1 MKIKYVFAALF
12 LFIIATPF
20 LLNIAVNGAKEGLI
34 LETENRQ
41 AADFKPLENFRISK
55 IKIFFD
61 DFDKFL
67 QDRLISKDFI
77 VKSFIDFTARN
88 NFRLFLAD
96 PLFIEG
102 KDNFVFI
109 TKLEFVLERHIKGY
123 SSKHAKELT
132 KNFNELLNKLKY
144 ISDISNK
151 NKIDFFVFVGPDKHS
166 VYCKKL
172 PNYLGKNVCSISK
185 EVTNNQIKKLNSL
198 GIKTIYPVDELRK
211 LAEHQNLYYK
221 TDTHWNILG
230 AEQAFYILMNKI
242 SESKNK
248 YRDMNFIPN
257 KDYYLIPYKNVN
269 VGDLKKQGL
278 SQIYSFS
285 ETAYKFR
292 SKYNKKILWKKD
304 NQKNY
309 KKKFL
314 DDVVSEAFQKIESMV
329 NIMANNKTRI
339 LLIHDS
345 LTENLSYFFN
355 LNFKEVMYLSY
366 YTNNIV
372 EIKNTIEEFK
382 PELIIYETVE
392 RHF

>member
-12 LFIIATPF
+12 LFIITTPF
-20 LLNIAVNGAKEGLI
+20 LLNIVINGVKENLI

-55 IKIFFD
+55 IKLFFD

-67 QDRLISKDFI
+67 NDRLIGRDFI
-77 VKSFIDFTARN
+77 VNSFRNFTTNDFK
-88 NFRLFLAD
+88 LFLD
-96 PLFIEG
+96 NPLFIEG

-109 TKLEFVLERHIKGY
+109 TKLEYVLERHIKGY
-123 SSKHAKELT
+123 SSKDAREFE
-132 KNFNELLNKLKY
+132 KNFNELLKKLKY

-151 NKIDFFVFVGPDKHS
+151 NSIDFFVLVGPDKHS

-198 GIKTIYPVDELRK
+198 GIKTIYPIEELRK
-211 LAEHQNLYYK
+211 LAEYQHLYYK

-230 AEQAFYILMNKI
+230 AEQAFYILMNQI
-242 SESKNK
+242 YASKNK
-248 YRDMNFIPN
+248 NKNVKFIPN
-257 KDYYLIPYKNVN
+257 QKYDLIEYKNVN
-269 VGDLKKQGL
+269 VGDLKNMGL
-278 SQIYSFS
+278 SRSYSFS
-285 ETAYKFR
+285 ESSYKFQ
-292 SKYNKKILWKKD
+292 SVDNKKILWRVG

-309 KKKFL
+309 QEKNL
-314 DDVVSEAFQKIESMV
+314 DDTCSAADQKQEFMINAE
-329 NIMANNKTRI
+329 ANNKEKI

-345 LTENLSYFFN
+345 FGTNLSYFFN
-355 LNFKEVMYLSY
+355 FNFKYVIYLSY
-366 YTNNIV
+366 YDNNIT
-372 EIKNTIEEFK
+372 EIENVINEFA
-382 PELIIYETVE
+382 PDLIIYETVE